1 MYLCTLP
8 IKQRIEALR
17 KNKGLTLSGVGQKV
31 GVTTD
36 LVGKWERGER
46 NPSTANA
53 IKLAELFK
61 VNIAVMSISPI
72 QPKNMFDN
80 VNDIFSSIIKSG
92 TLSFFS
98 ISFNDLSMVGKEVQ
112 PLNIYPYDNVAVQLF
127 DFDNGESIDLDKLN
141 HQLVLV
147 QDPKQQSKEK
157 FVRLM
162 QFDFESHEYKLFAYN
177 KDFAPLKAKD
187 YEILGMVIFI
197 AHCTQSQE
205 NLDQLASKLITAK
218 NVFDLISTQK

>member
-98 ISFNDLSMVGKEVQ
+98 ISFNDLSMVGKEAQ
-112 PLNIYPYDNVAVQLF
+112 PQNIYPYDNVAVKLFEDEEQL
-127 DFDNGESIDLDKLN
+127 DYDKLN

-147 QDPKQQSKEK
+147 HDSKQKSKEN
-157 FVRLM
+157 FVRLL
-162 QFDFESHEYKLFAYN
+162 QYNLKSHEYELCAFN
-177 KDFAPLKAKD
+177 SEFAPLLAND
-187 YEILGMVIFI
+187 YEIIGQIIFI
-197 AHCTQSQE
+197 AHSTQSQE
-205 NLDQLASKLITAK
+205 NLDQLASKLITPQ
-218 NVFDLISTQK
+218 NIFDIIPQK